1 MVASPDHSELPFV
14 EAAGYTNG
22 RPDGPPLWLIVHTM
36 EAQEA
41 STTAENTANYFAD
54 PGDGRQVSA
63 HYCCDNNSIVQC
75 VELSD
80 SAWTVGNRPGNN
92 RGINFEFAGFA
103 NQTPPQWGDA
113 YSTAMLERAA
123 PYFRSDAARYN
134 IPLRRCSVSDL
145 EAFRPGVTSHNDL
158 RLAFGVTT
166 HTDPGPN
173 FPWEWFI
180 DLLNGQVEEMAD
192 TWYLVQ
198 SADPEWHNRSFVSN
212 RIHRRQVRTANPPL
226 GDSTMG
232 ATKRILTDAM
242 RDGVGYSDWD
252 LYLDEV
258 AGPEFPALECTCN
271 CDGGALADHTH
282 EGGETGPV
290 VTPEPDNGP

>member
-1 MVASPDHSELPFV
+1 MVASSDHPELPFV

-41 STTAENTANYFAD
+41 STTAENTANYFAN

-75 VELSD
+75 VELAD
-80 SAWTVGNRPGNN
+80 SAWTVGNTPGNH
-92 RGINFEFAGFA
+92 RGINYEFAGFA

-113 YSTAMLERAA
+113 YSTAMLERVA

-134 IPLRRCSVSDL
+134 IPLQRCSVDDL
-145 EAFRPGVTSHNDL
+145 KAFRPGVTSHNDL

-173 FPWEWFI
+173 FPWDWFM
-180 DLLNGQVEEMAD
+180 DLLVEGDSMDVYELHALLLSILTAD
-192 TWYLVQ
+192 TPV
-198 SADPEWHNRSFVSN
+198 E
-212 RIHRRQVRTANPPL
+212 RQVRDMIQGGVQSP
-226 GDSTMG
+226 
-232 ATKRILTDAM
+232 ATGRGLLSKVMDA
-242 RDGVGYSDWD
+242 VE
-252 LYLDEV
+252 EV
-258 AGPEFPALECTCN
+258 DTSEPAPVDIPALVA
-271 CDGGALADHTH
+271 ALTPEIRIIVREELDKTH
-282 EGGETGPV
+282 LAGTP
-290 VTPEPDNGP
+290 VTP

>member
-1 MVASPDHSELPFV
+1 MVASPDHPELPFV

-22 RPDGPPLWLIVHTM
+22 RPDGPPLWLVIHTM

-41 STTAENTANYFAD
+41 STTAENTANYFAN

-75 VELSD
+75 VELAD
-80 SAWTVGNRPGNN
+80 SAWTVGNTPGNH

-103 NQTPPQWGDA
+103 GQTPAQWGDA
-113 YSTAMLERAA
+113 YSTAMLERVA

-173 FPWEWFI
+173 FPWSWFI
-180 DLLNGQVEEMAD
+180 NLLNGEQDVAD
-192 TWYLVQ
+192 TWFHVQ
-198 SADPEWHNRSFVSN
+198 SADVDWHNKAFRSN
-212 RIHRRQVRTANPPL
+212 GIHRRPIRTANPPL
-226 GDSTMG
+226 GESTLG
-232 ATKRILTDAM
+232 ATKKILTDAM
-242 RDGVGYSDWD
+242 LTAAGYSDWD

-258 AGPEFPALECTCN
+258 AGSEFPALECTCN
-271 CDGGALADHTH
+271 CDSEALLDHTH
-282 EGGETGPV
+282 EGRETGPV
-290 VTPEPDNGP
+290 VAP